1 MPRVISSSFSFRP
14 TPSPRLFPICLF
26 RLVPPPSG
34 SWEARADVDLR
45 LRAAVGLLARHRP
58 RAALSLI
65 ARSLFLVGL
74 RAGAS
79 LRAGLRRRLCCRVVS
94 YSIPDDVMRITGSC
108 DIRLVAHPACLLRA
122 VSVPWGDVG
131 CGRPAPR
138 AVERFASP
146 PPCLLDAA
154 AVPRR
159 FARSSRSACSPR
171 LSCRQAGR
179 PRLAAI
185 SSCVPPTAPACLLA
199 TMRPAHPRGAA
210 ADVIAP
216 FLRSVVT
223 VPPLP
228 RLAYSPRLFV
238 SRGGEISGDEIGSDN
253 FFLWDFCEVGR
264 FSWRACAIMYAV
276 AMGASEWEAFVPR
289 PHKPHL
295 LTGGVVRLLLLI
307 NTASPLLPILVV
319 PLFLIAPPFYTIGG
333 AISFCLLII
342 TIYPPRAC
350 LSRLGFADRYGCC
363 CVMPSSY
370 PCGCLAVFCG
380 FHTGPLACP
389 SRRASSVLPLHGT
402 PLVMSSVPIAPLI
415 VSPYVSHRPSPRHPT
430 R

>member
-210 ADVIAP
+210 ADVIAS
-216 FLRSVVT
+216 FLRSVDT
-223 VPPLP
+223 VPLP
-228 RLAYSPRLFV
+228 PRFA
-238 SRGGEISGDEIGSDN
+238 
-253 FFLWDFCEVGR
+253 CEVGC
-264 FSWRACAIMYAV
+264 FSRRVCAILCAV
-276 AMGASEWEAFVPR
+276 AMGTIRWEAFVPR
-289 PHKPHL
+289 FHKLPQF
-295 LTGGVVRLLLLI
+295 TDSVRE
-307 NTASPLLPILVV
+307 SPW
-319 PLFLIAPPFYTIGG
+319 F
-333 AISFCLLII
+333 
-342 TIYPPRAC
+342 
-350 LSRLGFADRYGCC
+350 
-363 CVMPSSY
+363 
-370 PCGCLAVFCG
+370 
-380 FHTGPLACP
+380 
-389 SRRASSVLPLHGT
+389 
-402 PLVMSSVPIAPLI
+402 
-415 VSPYVSHRPSPRHPT
+415 
-430 R
+430 